1 MSDEIQETLDKVYDD
16 LKQLRD
22 EIGLKLHLAGMDLR
36 DQWNELESDWT
47 NWTHQISQDLGAAGG
62 DIEKGLREAGGEDLR
77 KLEVKTKVTIS
88 KLKRG
93 FKDVA
98 DKLGRD

>member
-1 MSDEIQETLDKVYDD
+1 MSDEIKETLDKVYDE

-22 EIGLKLHLAGMDLR
+22 EISLKLHLAGMDVR

-47 NWTHQISQDLGAAGG
+47 NWTNQLSQDLDAAG
-62 DIEKGLREAGGEDLR
+62 DDVEKSLREAGGDDLR
-77 KLEVKTKVTIS
+77 KIELKTKVTIS

-98 DKLGRD
+98 DKLGGD